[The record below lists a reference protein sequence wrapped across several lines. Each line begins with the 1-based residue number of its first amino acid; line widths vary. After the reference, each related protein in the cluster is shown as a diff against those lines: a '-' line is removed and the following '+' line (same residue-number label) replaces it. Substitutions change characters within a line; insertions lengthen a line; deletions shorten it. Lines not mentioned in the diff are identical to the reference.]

1 LKRTSRLK
9 SLSPLHPLRGEK
21 IVEKEKVIE
30 DDPAV
35 EARVQR
41 GIRYVT
47 SFGMANGRKERTVP
61 TSMSKI
67 PQDLVPRKRRVR
79 AKVVVE
85 VFPQQESQRE
95 RWPRSLAHTSN
106 RANVVVMTNVFKNM
120 KPQLHPQRTQD
131 VQIALHQR
139 RRPAQK
145 LRHALP
151 KGMRALQREKGCQ
164 RLQTP

>member
-1 LKRTSRLK
+1 MDRERFRSNRNRIVEKNKQTEK
-9 SLSPLHPLRGEK
+9 PQPAAPAQGGK

-106 RANVVVMTNVFKNM
+106 RANVVVVTNDKCF
-120 KPQLHPQRTQD
+120 
-131 VQIALHQR
+131 
-139 RRPAQK
+139 
-145 LRHALP
+145 
-151 KGMRALQREKGCQ
+151 
-164 RLQTP
+164 